1 MRDPGQSTNGTS
13 GGDHFWRMLLS
24 TAWGL
29 EVVTKMG
36 SDLYISI
43 DVQHDGG
50 GHRDPKVW
58 SALWEGPSTDLA
70 RGSVVDAFR
79 DFADRESDPR
89 SGYLSGDEIRRMQE
103 HPECPWR
110 LDEPYWVRCL
120 DGQEFVDIVRER
132 RWKTLQDG
140 DFADKQCGPEL
151 RGFAAMVAALLA
163 DGVHVRVWC
172 WHSQ

>member
-1 MRDPGQSTNGTS
+1 MTMAPARSFRLSARQVVAAWMTANSFTMRRAPIGLRSANVRDPGQFTNGTS

-58 SALWEGPSTDLA
+58 SALWG
-70 RGSVVDAFR
+70 RSVD
-79 DFADRESDPR
+79 
-89 SGYLSGDEIRRMQE
+89 
-103 HPECPWR
+103 
-110 LDEPYWVRCL
+110 
-120 DGQEFVDIVRER
+120 
-132 RWKTLQDG
+132 
-140 DFADKQCGPEL
+140 
-151 RGFAAMVAALLA
+151 
-163 DGVHVRVWC
+163 
-172 WHSQ
+172 